1 VIDERI
7 EPKEMHP
14 AMAESIVNRWLFL
27 RESTPESVG
36 VLLSHIRF
44 LENSQA
50 GLLGAVAQITNPP
63 FRPASLLS
71 QPPASRRTET
81 LDT

>member
-1 VIDERI
+1 MIDERI

-27 RESTPESVG
+27 HESTPESVG
-36 VLLSHIRF
+36 VPLSHIRF

-50 GLLGAVAQITNPP
+50 GLLGAVAQITSPSL
-63 FRPASLLS
+63 RPASFLS
-71 QPPASRRTET
+71 QPPAPRRIET
-81 LDT
+81 LGT